1 MALILR
7 ALQHQS
13 TLTCLLWR
21 SSEPGCTFCFFTPL
35 CTFFPTF
42 PICAWDLCNGFFCP
56 EETCRSGPAH
66 LTRSLYI
73 CPTPSLVGA
82 KYCSLNNWTCW
93 NWSRFP
99 GHYQDRRNESSMCPR
114 LIQHE
119 GLKYS
124 CQFCLHVTWN
134 IVAHYLKPGKYLRW
148 KLAAATHLNVGWCF
162 CAFCCAEGLEKRTSG
177 GITFQGWGHCEAFWM
192 SLPLKK
198 SPKKKVPI
206 AFLAPKILF
215 KAERL

>member
-1 MALILR
+1 MGLFASTTIPTQIYVVCIYAPKDVRKVCLCGCLCLFSMMALILR

-21 SSEPGCTFCFFTPL
+21 SSEPGCTFWFFTPL

-42 PICAWDLCNGFFCP
+42 PICAWDLMFFFCP

-66 LTRSLYI
+66 LTRSLYYI

-99 GHYQDRRNESSMCPR
+99 GHYQDRR
-114 LIQHE
+114 
-119 GLKYS
+119 
-124 CQFCLHVTWN
+124 
-134 IVAHYLKPGKYLRW
+134 
-148 KLAAATHLNVGWCF
+148 
-162 CAFCCAEGLEKRTSG
+162 
-177 GITFQGWGHCEAFWM
+177 M
-192 SLPLKK
+192 SLPCAPDSSNMKDW
-198 SPKKKVPI
+198 ST
-206 AFLAPKILF
+206 LANFACMLL
-215 KAERL
+215 ET